1 MRVTTAEDIM
11 GMLGKFSGNVDFSDS
26 PSGFYGFLRDTFEQL
41 AKEEQHAADYQGV
54 ECVDYPSFGHKNDSY
69 KDVVKAFY
77 SMWNG
82 FATKKSFAWMDQ
94 YRLSEAPDRRVR
106 RMMEKENKRI
116 REDGIRDFNRAVQQL
131 VLFVR
136 RRDPRYTPNLE
147 KMKTPEE
154 IAQAQRA
161 ATQAQAA
168 RSRALHAAKM
178 HEELPEWT
186 QIKDP
191 DEMEEEEELEIDD
204 EIYECVA
211 CHKTFKSE
219 KQYDAHEKSKKH
231 QKALHSLKRQMQKDN
246 AHLNLDSDA
255 APSSGVMTPAS
266 LEAEEEVSKNRKDAS
281 GLSPSV
287 ENVTEDVETLK
298 VEDETTD
305 EEKVSKPTPSKKAS
319 ASTSEDDASD
329 DEYASR
335 SDIEAR
341 LSRFR
346 SPSTSSPNKPLN
358 PEAPA
363 PTVEPEAPSTGTTTP
378 KLGAAAAKRA
388 KKAAK
393 IAAENESYLK
403 FKCAECLA
411 GFPSKNELFT
421 HLRDQGH
428 AAPVPTDTKGG
439 GKKGK
444 RKG

>member
-1 MRVTTAEDIM
+1 
-11 GMLGKFSGNVDFSDS
+11 
-26 PSGFYGFLRDTFEQL
+26 
-41 AKEEQHAADYQGV
+41 
-54 ECVDYPSFGHKNDSY
+54 
-69 KDVVKAFY
+69 
-77 SMWNG
+77 MWNG
-82 FATKKSFAWMDQ
+82 FATKKTFAWMDL

-231 QKALHSLKRQMQKDN
+231 QKALQSLKRQMQKDN

-266 LEAEEEVSKNRKDAS
+266 LEVEEDVSKNGKDAG
-281 GLSPSV
+281 GLSRSV
-287 ENVTEDVETLK
+287 ENITEDVETLK
-298 VEDETTD
+298 VENETTD
-305 EEKVSKPTPSKKAS
+305 EEEVSKPIPSKKAL
-319 ASTSEDDASD
+319 ASTSDDDASD

-346 SPSTSSPNKPLN
+346 SPSTSAPDKPLN
-358 PEAPA
+358 PEAPPA
-363 PTVEPEAPSTGTTTP
+363 STVEPDAPSTGTTTP

-403 FKCAECLA
+403 FKCVECLA

-428 AAPVPTDTKGG
+428 AAPVPTGAKGG

-444 RKG
+444 KKG